1 MVGRMPKRPVADEI
15 ATRFSQ
21 DEPGPETPEQK
32 QQRIAQAIQETQSL
46 VGDINSGS
54 RITRQIAKDDMV
66 MRKAYRRAVQESMS
80 LNDLAVGLGRLPGL
94 SVSDVMLPDFQL
106 PGPGE
111 QFLTEEFPTNHDD
124 MIMEDLY
131 QPQRSRAVQQQPP
144 IRAPQRQPLTE
155 QRPAPR
161 PAVRHALDLEP
172 TQEEQSGRLSLWRI
186 KRYLG
191 ETRSGNEVHVWRVE
205 NTKTGSKLQN
215 LFRLESVASRIALM
229 LNESGDLNDPRVVSL
244 ANSYEKRNKL
254 LKEARLLERSA
265 DGKAMKSERLRQIR
279 AEINQLDY
287 KLGV

>member
-1 MVGRMPKRPVADEI
+1 MVGRMPKRSVQADEI
-15 ATRFSQ
+15 ATRFSL
-21 DEPGPETPEQK
+21 DEPAAETPEQK
-32 QQRIAQAIQETQSL
+32 QRRVAQAIHETQSL

-54 RITRQIAKDDMV
+54 RVTRQIARDNMV
-66 MRKAYRRAVQESMS
+66 MRKAYRRALQESMS
-80 LNDLAVGLGRLPGL
+80 LNDLAMGLDRMPGL
-94 SVSDVMLPDFQL
+94 STADVMLPDFQL
-106 PGPGE
+106 PGPGQ

-131 QPQRSRAVQQQPP
+131 QPQPQRQLVRQQP
-144 IRAPQRQPLTE
+144 IRAPQRQALTE
-155 QRPAPR
+155 QRPASSR
-161 PAVRHALDLEP
+161 PAVRSALDLEP
-172 TQEEQSGRLSLWRI
+172 TRELWKA

-191 ETRSGNEVHVWRVE
+191 ETRSGSEVHVWRVE

-215 LFRLESVASRIALM
+215 LFRIEGVASRIALM

-244 ANSYEKRNKL
+244 ANAYEKRDKL

-265 DGKAMKSERLRQIR
+265 DGKPMKNERLRQIR